1 MKKKLNNS
9 YKSSGVNIKKSNEL
23 VREIEDISSTFVRKE
38 IINNPGGFSALFD
51 LKKLNYND
59 PILLSSTDGVG
70 TKLKLA
76 IEANF
81 YNYLGYDLVGM
92 CVNDIL
98 VNGGEPIFFLDYIS
112 LSSINKKMIIELI
125 KSINLACETA
135 GCSLVGGETAEM
147 PGLYKNGEFDLAGFS
162 VGVVERKNLLN
173 KNNVQENDLIF
184 GIESNG
190 FHSNGFSLIR
200 NVLKKNKIDIFQKTP
215 YESSEKYLYQDLLLP
230 TKIYVNLI
238 LPLVRNK
245 SIKAMAHITG
255 GGIKDNLERIIPENF
270 QAEIN
275 LEDFSSDCKYKWLAT
290 VGNINAEEMIKTF
303 NCGIGLILIIDKNKK
318 KKIQKYFFDRNV
330 NLVFMGEV
338 KKNSKNKKVI
348 IKKFSPWV

>member
-98 VNGGEPIFFLDYIS
+98 VNGGEPIFFLDY
-112 LSSINKKMIIELI
+112 LQL
-125 KSINLACETA
+125 
-135 GCSLVGGETAEM
+135 G
-147 PGLYKNGEFDLAGFS
+147 
-162 VGVVERKNLLN
+162 
-173 KNNVQENDLIF
+173 
-184 GIESNG
+184 
-190 FHSNGFSLIR
+190 
-200 NVLKKNKIDIFQKTP
+200 
-215 YESSEKYLYQDLLLP
+215 LLP
-230 TKIYVNLI
+230 RYFQMLYILTLFFLALLPNYLIYQTMI
-238 LPLVRNK
+238 LVLVQ
-245 SIKAMAHITG
+245 S
-255 GGIKDNLERIIPENF
+255 
-270 QAEIN
+270 
-275 LEDFSSDCKYKWLAT
+275 
-290 VGNINAEEMIKTF
+290 
-303 NCGIGLILIIDKNKK
+303 
-318 KKIQKYFFDRNV
+318 
-330 NLVFMGEV
+330 
-338 KKNSKNKKVI
+338 
-348 IKKFSPWV
+348 